1 MTHSLTSKPKEYEA
15 ILNVSNEL
23 NFSMISD
30 EEVGVLLRLLTSSKK
45 EGEILELVAGTGLA
59 LAWILDGLH
68 PRGKIISIENDPQFV
83 KVARSFF
90 DKESRIKILQE
101 DAEVWIEKNKHRQFD
116 LIFADTWAGKFTHLN
131 QTLQMVKP
139 GGFYIIDDLN
149 RQENWPEGHQD
160 KVIFL
165 MEELKCQTSFS
176 ALPIDFGTGI
186 MVLCRKFD

>member
-1 MTHSLTSKPKEYEA
+1 MSKTLYILLFTSFFGMLSAQELTM
-15 ILNVSNEL
+15 
-23 NFSMISD
+23 FSGFFDFQYYQD
-30 EEVGVLLRLLTSSKK
+30 EMS
-45 EGEILELVAGTGLA
+45 I
-59 LAWILDGLH
+59 
-68 PRGKIISIENDPQFV
+68 KII
-83 KVARSFF
+83 
-90 DKESRIKILQE
+90 QE

>member
-1 MTHSLTSKPKEYEA
+1 MSYSLTSKPKEYEA

-45 EGEILELVAGTGLA
+45 EGEILELGTGTGLV
-59 LAWILDGLH
+59 LAWILDDLH
-68 PRGKIISIENDPQFV
+68 PRGKIISIENDPQFI

-90 DKESRIKILQE
+90 DKESRVKILQE
-101 DAEVWIEKNKHRQFD
+101 DAEVWIEKNKHQQFD

-149 RQENWPEGHQD
+149 RQ
-160 KVIFL
+160 
-165 MEELKCQTSFS
+165 
-176 ALPIDFGTGI
+176 
-186 MVLCRKFD
+186 

>member
-1 MTHSLTSKPKEYEA
+1 
-15 ILNVSNEL
+15 
-23 NFSMISD
+23 
-30 EEVGVLLRLLTSSKK
+30 
-45 EGEILELVAGTGLA
+45 
-59 LAWILDGLH
+59 
-68 PRGKIISIENDPQFV
+68 
-83 KVARSFF
+83 
-90 DKESRIKILQE
+90 
-101 DAEVWIEKNKHRQFD
+101 
-116 LIFADTWAGKFTHLN
+116 
-131 QTLQMVKP
+131 MVKP

>member
-1 MTHSLTSKPKEYEA
+1 MSKTLCILLFTSFFGMLSAQELTM
-15 ILNVSNEL
+15 
-23 NFSMISD
+23 FS
-30 EEVGVLLRLLTSSKK
+30 
-45 EGEILELVAGTGLA
+45 
-59 LAWILDGLH
+59 
-68 PRGKIISIENDPQFV
+68 
-83 KVARSFF
+83 SFF
-90 DKESRIKILQE
+90 DFQYYQDEMR
-101 DAEVWIEKNKHRQFD
+101 IEKNKHRQFD

-139 GGFYIIDDLN
+139 GGLCIIDDLN

>member
-1 MTHSLTSKPKEYEA
+1 MSYSITSKPKEYEA

-45 EGEILELVAGTGLA
+45 EEKILELGTGTGLA
-59 LAWILDGLH
+59 LAWILDCLN
-68 PRGKIISIENDPQFV
+68 PRGKIISIENDPQFI
-83 KVARSFF
+83 KVARFF
-90 DKESRIKILQE
+90 DKESRVKILQE
-101 DAEVWIEKNKHRQFD
+101 DAGVWIEKNKHCQFD